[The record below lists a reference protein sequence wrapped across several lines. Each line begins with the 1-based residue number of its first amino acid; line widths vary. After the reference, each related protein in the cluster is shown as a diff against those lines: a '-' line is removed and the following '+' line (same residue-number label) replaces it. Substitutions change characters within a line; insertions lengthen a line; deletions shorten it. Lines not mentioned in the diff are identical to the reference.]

1 MIRKSRAKIA
11 AWYAPGLL
19 CVVLF
24 SGVCSRIT
32 FYTRPKLMLPAP
44 RLFHLRWAS
53 CVGVGKKT
61 KTWRGR
67 SFSHHDP
74 ISEPAMML
82 AAYKGRPGAAHGTRA
97 TRARVKWSMSYALHL
112 WCHLS
117 FDQLTW
123 LKGGPGKRNHG
134 LTQRAQCA

>member
-1 MIRKSRAKIA
+1 MMRFRSGRRCLTERKREGSMNIECKRDSQVTQKKRKEIEKAAACLNKQVIRKSRAKIA

-53 CVGVGKKT
+53 CLGKKT
-61 KTWRGR
+61 KKASKSLYIR
-67 SFSHHDP
+67 D
-74 ISEPAMML
+74 A
-82 AAYKGRPGAAHGTRA
+82 
-97 TRARVKWSMSYALHL
+97 RARHTAHAPRARAL
-112 WCHLS
+112 S
-117 FDQLTW
+117 
-123 LKGGPGKRNHG
+123 G
-134 LTQRAQCA
+134 L